1 MDGEGSPLGGTGV
14 EVVVVNVK
22 VARAHRLR
30 SETIKQGHFGP
41 TRNANCEVESNYF
54 RNYNL

>member
-14 EVVVVNVK
+14 EVVVVHVK

-30 SETIKQGHFGP
+30 SETIKQGHFGT
-41 TRNANCEVESNYF
+41 TRNAYCKEEEENNYF
-54 RNYNL
+54 RN